1 MSHISAADYHE
12 YHESRDTLMGS
23 YPEQYPRR
31 HYHGPTQRP
40 RCEACGQRFDAD
52 ELNDSGVCGTCE
64 KEIAAM
70 EEGRV

>member
-1 MSHISAADYHE
+1 MPNPALWADDSFRE
-12 YHESRDTLMGS
+12 DCRMAGL
-23 YPEQYPRR
+23 EQYPRR
-31 HYHGPTQRP
+31 RYHGPTQRP